1 MNAQPNKPVESAG
14 SNAPVSPLARQI
26 GRLPAPLWGAISC
39 ALSLLCGLAIAVMLH
54 YVLYRVGLPSKPF
67 IYVAF

>member
-1 MNAQPNKPVESAG
+1 MNDPEPPAAETFIARQ
-14 SNAPVSPLARQI
+14 LARF
-26 GRLPAPLWGAISC
+26 PAPISLLV
-39 ALSLLCGLAIAVMLH
+39 ARLLSLVVGVLAAVVLH

>member
-1 MNAQPNKPVESAG
+1 MNFLLNNPAWFQKLSPSAKQTC
-14 SNAPVSPLARQI
+14 SI
-26 GRLPAPLWGAISC
+26 
-39 ALSLLCGLAIAVMLH
+39 ALSIAAGFAIAIVMH